1 MTSQIVVLLVAG
13 LLALF
18 AGGELLIRGA
28 TRLAAAAGIPPLI
41 VGLTVVAFGTSA
53 PELAV
58 TLQAALNGQTDLVI
72 GNVVGSNI
80 ANILLILGV
89 AALITPLTVAQNL
102 IRIDVPLMIA
112 ASLTAFAFAADG
124 QVSRLEGAALATAIV
139 AYTLFAI
146 RSGRRESQAVAGEYG
161 SAYGEEGRAALRR
174 LPLHLALAAAGI
186 GLLVVGAGWLVEG
199 AVAVAR
205 ALGVGELIIG
215 LTVIA
220 VGTSLPEL
228 AASIVAAV
236 RGQRDIAVGNV
247 VGSNLFNLLSVL
259 GFTAIAAPAG
269 VQVPSEALAFDLPVM
284 TAVAVACLPIFFNG
298 YRIARW
304 EGALF
309 VGYYAAYVAYLVL
322 TATDSPARPGFG
334 AAVGYFAAPIT
345 AVTIGVIAYRQWRA
359 GRSASIPRA

>member
-1 MTSQIVVLLVAG
+1 MTPQTFLLLAAG

-28 TRLAAAAGIPPLI
+28 TRLAAAAGISPLI

-58 TLQAALNGQTDLVI
+58 TLQAALSGQTDLVV

-80 ANILLILGV
+80 ANVLLILGV

-102 IRIDVPLMIA
+102 IRVDAPLMVT
-112 ASLTAFAFAADG
+112 ASLAAYFFAADG
-124 QVSRLEGAALATAIV
+124 RISRLEGLALAAGIV

-161 SAYGEEGRAALRR
+161 AAYGEERRAAQRG
-174 LPLHLALAAAGI
+174 LPLHLALGVAGI
-186 GLLVVGAGWLVEG
+186 GLLVAGAGWLVEG

-205 ALGVGELIIG
+205 ALGVSELIIG

-259 GFTAIAAPAG
+259 GVTAVAAPEG
-269 VQVPSEALAFDLPVM
+269 VPVPPEALAFDLPVM
-284 TAVAVACLPIFFNG
+284 TAVAVACLPVFFNG

-309 VGYYAAYVAYLVL
+309 VGYYAAYVAYLAL
-322 TATDSPARPGFG
+322 TAIGSPARPAFG
-334 AAVGYFAAPIT
+334 AAVLFFAAPIT
-345 AVTIGVIAYRQWRA
+345 AVTLGVIAFRQWRA
-359 GRSASIPRA
+359 GRGA